1 MPLLIIFIALPIL
14 ELIVLLKVHTVIGT
28 LWTVGMVIFTAVAG
42 VWLLKQ
48 QGFSMLARYQSSI
61 LGGKMPAQEMLEGVA
76 LVFGGALLLTPGF
89 VTDTI
94 GFLCLLPFTRQPI
107 VKWLMGRFGRY
118 VRARTFSTPPQ
129 QGRVIDDPSQSKD
142 DSHNN
147 P

>member
-1 MPLLIIFIALPIL
+1 MPLLLIFIGLPIL
-14 ELIVLLKVHTVIGT
+14 EIYVLLKVHTVIGT
-28 LWTVGMVIFTAVAG
+28 MSTIGMVIFTAVAG

-48 QGFSMLARYQSSI
+48 QGFSMLARYQNTIMS
-61 LGGKMPAQEMLEGVA
+61 GKMPAQEMLEGIA

-107 VKWLMGRFGRY
+107 VKWLMARFGNY
-118 VRARTFSTPPQ
+118 VRAKTFTTPPQ
-129 QGRVIDDPSQSKD
+129 QGRVFDDPSQSKD

>member
-1 MPLLIIFIALPIL
+1 VPLLLIFIGLPIL
-14 ELIVLLKVHTVIGT
+14 ELLVLFKVHGVVGT
-28 LWTVGMVIFTAVAG
+28 MTTIGMVIFTAVAG

-48 QGFSMLARYQSSI
+48 QGFSMLARYQSTI
-61 LGGKMPAQEMLEGVA
+61 LSGKMPAQEMLEGVA

-118 VRARTFSTPPQ
+118 VRAKTSFVQPQ
-129 QGRVIDDPSQSKD
+129 QGRVIDDPSQTRD
-142 DSHNN
+142 DQHNK